1 MNEGI
6 HVTGLFTGDVILDI
20 ESLDLTRKMRGE
32 GGGIKLGDGR
42 DAGLSG
48 EKRVP

>member
-1 MNEGI
+1 MDEGV
-6 HVTGLFTGDVILDI
+6 HVTRLFTGDVILDI
-20 ESLDLTRKMRGE
+20 EALDLTRKMRGE
-32 GGGIKLGDGR
+32 GSGVKLGDGR